1 MDAAQ
6 VPGPGSN
13 VAKRRKEQRL
23 SQVALARKSGVSV
36 SLLSKIEVG
45 DRALTPGVGA
55 AIARALNLTL
65 DELLGSAP
73 EENLNELNFVI
84 RRFDIPG
91 PPPEHPET
99 LQQEVDDL
107 NQLRYNSELS
117 GILQR
122 LPGVLSRVT
131 NYAHFVQQPKAWTL
145 VADVYGTVYWLRL
158 VP

>member
-13 VAKRRKEQRL
+13 VAKRRKEHRL

-45 DRALTPGVGA
+45 DRALTQGVGA
-55 AIARALNLTL
+55 AIARAMNLTL
-65 DELLGSAP
+65 DELMGSAP

-91 PPPEHPET
+91 LPPEHPET
-99 LQQEVDDL
+99 LQQEID
-107 NQLRYNSELS
+107 
-117 GILQR
+117 
-122 LPGVLSRVT
+122 
-131 NYAHFVQQPKAWTL
+131 
-145 VADVYGTVYWLRL
+145 
-158 VP
+158 